1 MGLKNILII
10 DDAADFCITVKSFLE
25 ISPQSDFRVHMA
37 KNGKEGIRAAKKLRP
52 DLILLDV
59 MMPGMD
65 GFEVLKRLKEDPDT
79 MSISVAMLTAK
90 GDEESKLRAMRLYND
105 DYISKTIELPAL
117 QEKINEILARR
128 GFK

>member
-1 MGLKNILII
+1 MKNVLII
-10 DDAADFCITVKSFLE
+10 DDTIDFCLTVKGYLE
-25 ISPQSDFRVHMA
+25 LSQQGEFKVYIAR
-37 KNGKEGIRAAKKLRP
+37 NGKEGIKAAKKIKP

-65 GFEVLKRLKEDPDT
+65 GFEVLKKLKEDPDT

-90 GDEESKLRAMRLYND
+90 EDEESKLKALRLYDD
-105 DYISKTIELPAL
+105 DYISKTVELPAL
-117 QEKINEILARR
+117 QEKINEILARK